1 MSGLFG
7 RGEIAQEQ
15 GVREER
21 MIDATFALQK
31 YGSRVGAAAEHE
43 IADLD
48 ERQFSGRLR
57 LLQRTTTS
65 WSGLQRVC
73 YPDFVLQL
81 PVVRL

>member
-1 MSGLFG
+1 
-7 RGEIAQEQ
+7 
-15 GVREER
+15 
-21 MIDATFALQK
+21 MIDATIVLQK
-31 YGSRVGAAAEHE
+31 CGSLRVGAVAEHE